1 MTTVPLTMK
10 RILNTFALAIVITIL
25 MPSFSWACSDHKR
38 KPVKCSWYTNI
49 NGVTRSTC
57 R

>member
-1 MTTVPLTMK
+1 MTTIMK
-10 RILNTFALAIVITIL
+10 TFAIALALIIL

-38 KPVKCSWYTNI
+38 KPVRCSSYTNI
-49 NGVTRSTC
+49 NGVTRSVC

>member
-1 MTTVPLTMK
+1 MMKAFAIALT
-10 RILNTFALAIVITIL
+10 LALLAPTIAN
-25 MPSFSWACSDHKR
+25 ACSDHKR
-38 KPVKCSWYTNI
+38 KPVRCTSYTNI

>member
-1 MTTVPLTMK
+1 MK
-10 RILNTFALAIVITIL
+10 RILNTLTLALVITIV

-38 KPVKCSWYTNI
+38 KPVNCSSYANI
-49 NGVTRSTC
+49 NGVTRTTC